1 MTLRRA
7 VLKKP
12 LAKPKRNPV
21 VSKKPLIKEFISHA
35 GYIKAVYHAKIE
47 IWKLYKRI
55 GQSWKLLGAV
65 RGTAK
70 LTEKGLIAKL
80 PKLPREKTKAEM
92 AKKKVP
98 ARKKN
103 PLGKYVC
110 YVGEQFPDTEA
121 GKKACLE
128 FAQRFANKY
137 GVSAHVYK
145 A

>member
-70 LTEKGLIAKL
+70 TTEKQLIAKL
-80 PKLPREKTKAEM
+80 PPGKRQV
-92 AKKKVP
+92 AKKAPV
-98 ARKKN
+98 R
-103 PLGKYVC
+103 
-110 YVGEQFPDTEA
+110 
-121 GKKACLE
+121 KKAC
-128 FAQRFANKY
+128 
-137 GVSAHVYK
+137 
-145 A
+145 